1 MIKHVVCF
9 KLNDGESPL
18 VAKQVLLS
26 MNGNVPMLRGI
37 EVGIDELRSPRSYD
51 VMLTV
56 LLDDM
61 QALADYQV
69 DGYHVGVVKKHMHA
83 VTKTSVSMDYT
94 IE

>member
-18 VAKQVLLS
+18 IAKQVLLS

-37 EVGIDELRSPRSYD
+37 EVGIDELRSARSYD

-61 QALADYQV
+61 QALSDYQV
-69 DGYHVGVVKKHMHA
+69 DPYHVGVVKKHMHA
-83 VTKTSVSMDYT
+83 VTKTSISMDYT
-94 IE
+94 L